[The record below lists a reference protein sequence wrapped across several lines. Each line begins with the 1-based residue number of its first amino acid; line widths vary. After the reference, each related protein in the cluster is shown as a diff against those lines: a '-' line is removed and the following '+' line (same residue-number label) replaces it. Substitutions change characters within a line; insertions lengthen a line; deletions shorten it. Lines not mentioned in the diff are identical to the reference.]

1 MYTCIRLSWCHCHS
15 LSLASVKSRLVYLSG
30 TGLQGSPGQRA
41 IKRLCVCTSS
51 LFCLG
56 LELCPNCWAY
66 FITLIQVE
74 CNVITFTFALKSEF
88 YPRQIPQ
95 KIDPFHDD
103 ISIPIQYKEPWST
116 RSTQP
121 CIPPGS
127 LNWVPASAGVRAG
140 MSPAVCVIPCD
151 VSFRS
156 GVATLRTAIHL
167 LLTYLGPQQFL
178 RLSPTGIF
186 YSKKHLYSILISGR
200 PRIGANGVSWPPW
213 KNGWKLKSKN
223 MQKEWFS
230 MFMLYF
236 ESNQDRQM

>member
-1 MYTCIRLSWCHCHS
+1 VYTCIWPSWCHCHS

-41 IKRLCVCTSS
+41 VKRLCVCTSS

-74 CNVITFTFALKSEF
+74 CNVITSTFALKSEF
-88 YPRQIPQ
+88 HPRQIPQ

-127 LNWVPASAGVRAG
+127 LNRVPASAAVRAG
-140 MSPAVCVIPCD
+140 MSPLPCVWFHVACEFPYRCGNLANCYILITYLLGPTAVSPAF
-151 VSFRS
+151 SNW
-156 GVATLRTAIHL
+156 HL
-167 LLTYLGPQQFL
+167 LF
-178 RLSPTGIF
+178 
-186 YSKKHLYSILISGR
+186 KK
-200 PRIGANGVSWPPW
+200 AFVVST
-213 KNGWKLKSKN
+213 
-223 MQKEWFS
+223 
-230 MFMLYF
+230 
-236 ESNQDRQM
+236 